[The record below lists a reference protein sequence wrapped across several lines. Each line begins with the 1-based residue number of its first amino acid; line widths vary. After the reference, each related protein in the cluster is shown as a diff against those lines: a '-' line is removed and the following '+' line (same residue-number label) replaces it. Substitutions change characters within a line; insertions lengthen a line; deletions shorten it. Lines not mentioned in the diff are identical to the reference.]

1 MAKGKRTLM
10 QEYKHQ
16 RQLLERRVKSAEKA
30 GFFFEKNPIPEAVK
44 RPTKASIDRLKKL
57 TGDTLRQAA
66 KYVIKETGEIVSG
79 RRGQYLQ
86 RKEAGEKAYEKRKK
100 QEEERKK
107 KVPPLKEPGEDQVYT
122 INAPT
127 EPEQVKKEPEP
138 EPEPKMPPKKEEPK
152 GLPGITAEENI
163 LYTFIE
169 MLKQMQQQASK
180 GAGFEHLINLLTAK
194 WMDVNTDKTA
204 MAEAIKK
211 VVEQEPPDIQVGYST
226 KAGTAYF
233 NKILS
238 EMRESAPD
246 IEDDFEADEEWE
258 MPF

>member
-138 EPEPKMPPKKEEPK
+138 EPEPKMPPEDKKKEEPWEI
-152 GLPGITAEENI
+152 PDYTAEELIFNVI
-163 LYTFIE
+163 IAELEDLYRDTPNG
-169 MLKQMQQQASK
+169 K
-180 GAGFEHLINLLTAK
+180 GYERL
-194 WMDVNTDKTA
+194 NT
-204 MAEAIKK
+204 
-211 VVEQEPPDIQVGYST
+211 QV
-226 KAGTAYF
+226 
-233 NKILS
+233 
-238 EMRESAPD
+238 
-246 IEDDFEADEEWE
+246 
-258 MPF
+258 